1 MKNIITILTVLI
13 SITAF
18 AQIEKPS
25 EGTIYEVKFM
35 PNLDGADMFSL
46 SDPLGGHIMRRTFND
61 ANSVTRWKAHFSFAS
76 VDGADDDIMRLGLQ
90 YGKEKHH
97 DGSSRLATYTGWQ
110 AGFLYADINGDD
122 STAFSGGLFVGA
134 NYYIANNLYI
144 GTEID
149 YTLAVGEDTV
159 AISPGINGMLT
170 LGWKM

>member
-25 EGTIYEVKFM
+25 EGTIYEVMFM

-46 SDPLGGHIMRRTFND
+46 NEGHIMRRTFND

-76 VDGADDDIMRLGLQ
+76 TDLEDDDRMVLGLQ

-110 AGFLYADINGDD
+110 VGLLYADINGDD
-122 STAFSGGLFVGA
+122 STNLGGGLFVGA

-149 YTLAVGEDTV
+149 YTLAVGEDAV